1 MTGENGKRG
10 WIKMQ
15 QNPRRR
21 NTSAS
26 RKKRSRSSE
35 TVDDFTR
42 DINFSLKL
50 ARQDSPRGGD
60 QDCLASKRHERR
72 VTTAEKKRRRSTP
85 AKRTAGGDGVKK
97 KAVAATAAG
106 EKCRGEKCR
115 GETRC
120 ASPWRG
126 TSGEGS
132 SPWWRKRRSPF
143 SRRGSNYGGR
153 SDSHLRALY
162 HRPS

>member
-1 MTGENGKRG
+1 
-10 WIKMQ
+10 MQ

-85 AKRTAGGDGVKK
+85 AKRTAEGDGVKK

-106 EKCRGEKCR
+106 EKCRGE
-115 GETRC
+115 TRC

-126 TSGEGS
+126 TVGRRLLAMVTQATISFLASG
-132 SPWWRKRRSPF
+132 K
-143 SRRGSNYGGR
+143 
-153 SDSHLRALY
+153 
-162 HRPS
+162 